1 MWGWMYRPPRHC
13 LKIGS
18 QDLAWAEVSRNW
30 RGRRRYRSAVTSLS
44 DGTIRLSPL
53 EPNVLNP
60 GEFQDRIRTLA
71 GTAQAARWTRRAF
84 APGMPRAV
92 TLILPDLAVRLAVLQ
107 LQELPPT
114 HQEREAVIRWRL
126 GQEQLLSLTGARVFF
141 QVVSTSVLSG
151 ERRYTILAVVAQEVV
166 LEQYETMC
174 EEAGLLP
181 QQVEVASLAL
191 FNMWVRT
198 AGGLDRIKSDFL
210 WVNIADGGF
219 TAFIF
224 HKRELVFIR
233 TKPQGIGV
241 HDQEN
246 AEGVQSPWVEKVIEE
261 CAASLYAC
269 QQHHPGL
276 TVTNLILVGDG
287 ARHVGFRDKLER
299 DLGLSVKELS
309 WEDVRHSGVESA
321 GTSSV
326 AALPAM
332 AGVV

>member
-1 MWGWMYRPPRHC
+1 MWGWIHKAPRYC

-30 RGRRRYRSAVTSLS
+30 RGRRRYRSAVTGLS
-44 DGTIRLSPL
+44 DGIIRLSPL

-60 GEFQDRIRTLA
+60 GEFQERIRVLA
-71 GTAQAARWTRRAF
+71 GTAQVTKWTRRVF
-84 APGMPRAV
+84 VPGMPRAV
-92 TLILPDLAVRLAVLQ
+92 TLILPDLAVRLAVLH

-114 HQEREAVIRWRL
+114 YQEREAVIRWRL
-126 GQEQLLSLTGARVFF
+126 GQEQLLSLTGAKVFF

-151 ERRYTILAVVAQEVV
+151 ERRNTILTVVVQESV
-166 LEQYETMC
+166 LEQYEAIC

-198 AGGLDRIKSDFL
+198 AGGLNRIKSDFL

-224 HKRELVFIR
+224 HQRELVFIR

-241 HDQEN
+241 HDEEN
-246 AEGVQSPWVEKVIEE
+246 AEGPQSPWVEKVIEE

-276 TVTNLILVGDG
+276 AVKNMILIGDG
-287 ARHVGFRDKLER
+287 ERHVGFRDKLER
-299 DLGLSVKELS
+299 DLGLSVKELG
-309 WEDVRHSGVESA
+309 WEDVRHSGAEFA
-321 GTSSV
+321 ETSSI
-326 AALPAM
+326 AALQAV
-332 AGVV
+332 AGVA

>member
-1 MWGWMYRPPRHC
+1 M
-13 LKIGS
+13 S
-18 QDLAWAEVSRNW
+18 
-30 RGRRRYRSAVTSLS
+30 
-44 DGTIRLSPL
+44 
-53 EPNVLNP
+53 
-60 GEFQDRIRTLA
+60 
-71 GTAQAARWTRRAF
+71 
-84 APGMPRAV
+84 
-92 TLILPDLAVRLAVLQ
+92 
-107 LQELPPT
+107 
-114 HQEREAVIRWRL
+114 
-126 GQEQLLSLTGARVFF
+126 F

-151 ERRYTILAVVAQEVV
+151 ERRNTILAVVVQETV

-174 EEAGLLP
+174 EGAGLLP

-198 AGGLDRIKSDFL
+198 VGGLDRMKSDFL

-241 HDQEN
+241 HDQDS

-276 TVTNLILVGDG
+276 AVTSMILVGDG
-287 ARHVGFRDKLER
+287 SRHVGFREKLER
-299 DLGLSVKELS
+299 DLGLSVKELG
-309 WEDVRHSGVESA
+309 WEDVRYSSGVSA
-321 GTSSV
+321 GTGSV
-326 AALPAM
+326 AALPAL

>member
-1 MWGWMYRPPRHC
+1 M
-13 LKIGS
+13 
-18 QDLAWAEVSRNW
+18 
-30 RGRRRYRSAVTSLS
+30 
-44 DGTIRLSPL
+44 
-53 EPNVLNP
+53 
-60 GEFQDRIRTLA
+60 
-71 GTAQAARWTRRAF
+71 
-84 APGMPRAV
+84 
-92 TLILPDLAVRLAVLQ
+92 LPDLAVRLAVLH

-141 QVVSTSVLSG
+141 QVVSTAVISG
-151 ERRYTILAVVAQEVV
+151 ECRNTILAVVAQEAV

-174 EEAGLLP
+174 EAAGLLP

-198 AGGLDRIKSDFL
+198 AGGLDCVKSDFL
-210 WVNIADGGF
+210 WVNIADRGF

-241 HDQEN
+241 HDKDN
-246 AEGVQSPWVEKVIEE
+246 VEGVQSPWVEKVIEE

-276 TVTNLILVGDG
+276 AVTNLILVGDG
-287 ARHVGFRDKLER
+287 ARHAGFWDKLER
-299 DLGLSVKELS
+299 DLGLSVKEMG
-309 WEDVRHSGVESA
+309 WEDVPPPGGNPP
-321 GTSSV
+321 GTGSMV
-326 AALPAM
+326 ALPAL